1 MCHPES
7 ERFLAQKEIRKL
19 PPEVVEGLA
28 PHQQRALDH
37 PIRRQILRVLTRDA
51 KPQSLVDL
59 CEGIPGT
66 SISTIGYHLLVL
78 EECGFVS
85 VSGVL
90 TGPGDAERHFAS
102 NVADNRVVTVALQE
116 TEQLDELDD

>member
-1 MCHPES
+1 MT
-7 ERFLAQKEIRKL
+7 QKEVRKL
-19 PPEVVEGLA
+19 PPEVIEGLA

-37 PIRRQILRVLTRDA
+37 PIRRQILRVLSRDA
-51 KPQSLVDL
+51 APQTLSEI
-59 CEGIPGT
+59 CEGIPET

-78 EECGFVS
+78 EECAFVS

-102 NVADNRVVTVALQE
+102 NVADNRVVMAALQE
-116 TEQLDELDD
+116 TQRLDELDG

>member
-1 MCHPES
+1 MT
-7 ERFLAQKEIRKL
+7 QKEVRKL

-37 PIRRQILRVLTRDA
+37 PIRRQILRVLGRSAT
-51 KPQSLVDL
+51 PQTLVAI
-59 CEGIPGT
+59 CEGIPDT

-78 EECGFVS
+78 EECAFVS

-102 NVADNRVVTVALQE
+102 NVADNRVVILALRE
-116 TEQLDELDD
+116 TQELDALDG

>member
-1 MCHPES
+1 MT
-7 ERFLAQKEIRKL
+7 QKEVRKL

-37 PIRRQILRVLTRDA
+37 PIRRQILRVLSRSA
-51 KPQSLVDL
+51 KPQTLADL
-59 CEGIPGT
+59 CEGIPDT
-66 SISTIGYHLLVL
+66 SVSTIGYHLLVL
-78 EECGFVS
+78 EECAFVS

-102 NVADNRVVTVALQE
+102 NIADNRVVMLALQE
-116 TEQLDELDD
+116 TQELDELEG

>member
-1 MCHPES
+1 
-7 ERFLAQKEIRKL
+7 LTQKEVRKL
-19 PPEVVEGLA
+19 PPEVVDGLA

-37 PIRRQILRVLTRDA
+37 PIRRQILRVLSRTSN
-51 KPQSLVDL
+51 PQTLVDL
-59 CEGIPGT
+59 CEGIPET

-102 NVADNRVVTVALQE
+102 NIADNRVVMLALQE
-116 TEQLDELDD
+116 TQELDELKG